1 MMKVQ
6 CTMMKVQDYT
16 QKIKGLL
23 YPSGFQYDRWQ
34 KLRISQF
41 INQCERNSLIVEV
54 GSRMRNM
61 SRNII
66 NLDISYSPDV
76 DIVADGCCLPF
87 KDGVIPGIIIRGVL
101 EHIAMPQAVINEIH
115 RTLKDKARV
124 YVEVPF
130 IQGYHADP
138 GDYQRYTLDGLELL
152 CSSFNKI
159 ESGICGGPA
168 SATAW
173 ILQEFLSQL
182 SSFGSMWLKRK
193 MSILF
198 GWMCLPLKYLDFF
211 MYGHPSAEI
220 ISSGFYFIGEKT
232 DE

>member
-1 MMKVQ
+1 MMKG
-6 CTMMKVQDYT
+6 QDYK
-16 QKIKGLL
+16 QKIKDLL

-34 KLRISQF
+34 KLRITQF
-41 INQCERNSLIVEV
+41 INQCGGNSLIVEV
-54 GSRMRNM
+54 GSRMRNI
-61 SRNII
+61 SGNII
-66 NLDISYSPDV
+66 NLDIRYSPDV
-76 DIVADGCCLPF
+76 DIVADGYRLPF
-87 KDGVIPGIIIRGVL
+87 KRRAITGIIIRGVL
-101 EHIAMPQAVINEIH
+101 EHVSMPQVVINEIH
-115 RTLKDKARV
+115 RSLKDKGRV

-130 IQGYHADP
+130 IQGFHADP

-152 CSSFNKI
+152 CCSFSKI
-159 ESGICGGPA
+159 KSGICGGPA

-182 SSFGSMWLKRK
+182 SSFGNMWLKRK

-198 GWMCLPLKYLDFF
+198 GWMCLPLKYLDFV
-211 MYGHPSAEI
+211 MYSNPYAEI